1 MGLTNS
7 FGGCIITVNMPAPTE
22 VLRSGARLNQS
33 GSIAA
38 LNLFESR
45 AKRDALIDRVVSF
58 GTAVPKSTTSEIP
71 VLSGEVLKAPVAL
84 DYTTGVINVTPPI
97 PEDPR
102 KDLSHDSVKN
112 RRPSLWRRALITGV
126 AVASGL
132 TAVGTASP
140 SPTEASGNMK
150 LVTASSEGINCV
162 EDKSLLVID
171 FKYAAELVKGIASG
185 EIVIA
190 VGPAPVAALEEGDKT
205 AVVEPITISQEEVWQ
220 NLVKVV
226 PECPPVVVE
235 PTPTPTPEP
244 TPMPKPVEEFLTG
257 EYPDKPGDIVG
268 NWIEA
273 ALEADPEAAQK
284 GWFGGT
290 FAQSIKQN
298 WKVCK
303 NGDES
308 VGGDQNF
315 VKKASCI
322 VAAGGIYK
330 AYAVN
335 RTQAFI
341 KAFKGVVGYAMHKL
355 PRVYTQD
362 IESEIS
368 ANF

>member
-1 MGLTNS
+1 MTSPEVRASLQPQA
-7 FGGCIITVNMPAPTE
+7 TVLETP
-22 VLRSGARLNQS
+22 
-33 GSIAA
+33 
-38 LNLFESR
+38 
-45 AKRDALIDRVVSF
+45 VVFDSSAI
-58 GTAVPKSTTSEIP
+58 G
-71 VLSGEVLKAPVAL
+71 
-84 DYTTGVINVTPPI
+84 VTPG
-97 PEDPR
+97 ESTN
-102 KDLSHDSVKN
+102 DLSANLVKN
-112 RRPSLWRRALITGV
+112 RRLSPWRKGLIAIT

-132 TAVGTASP
+132 AAGNAFP
-140 SPTEASGNMK
+140 SPAQAGGDRM
-150 LVTASSEGINCV
+150 LVTAGSTGV
-162 EDKSLLVID
+162 ECIKDESLLVVD
-171 FKYAAELVKGIASG
+171 FKYAAELVKGMASG

-190 VGPAPVAALEEGDKT
+190 VGPVPVAALEEGDKT
-205 AVVEPITISQEEVWQ
+205 TVVEPITISLEEVWQ

-235 PTPTPTPEP
+235 PTPTPEP
-244 TPMPKPVEEFLTG
+244 TPTSKPVEEFLTG
-257 EYPDKPGDIVG
+257 EYPDKSGDIVG

-284 GWFGGT
+284 NWFGGT

-322 VAAGGIYK
+322 VAAGGLYK
-330 AYAVN
+330 GYLVN

-341 KAFKGVVGYAMHKL
+341 KAFKGVVGYAKHKL